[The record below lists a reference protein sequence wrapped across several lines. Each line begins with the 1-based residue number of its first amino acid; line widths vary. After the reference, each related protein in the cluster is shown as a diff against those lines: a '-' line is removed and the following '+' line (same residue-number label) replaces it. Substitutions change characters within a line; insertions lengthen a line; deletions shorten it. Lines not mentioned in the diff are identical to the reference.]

1 MIRSSRKP
9 HQEGIALVTAV
20 VFVAVAMLVLS
31 ALSMRTVSQSNSV
44 QQYTRYKE
52 AFLGVEAGLAT
63 SIADLDTNGGDGM
76 VGMGT
81 WVATVPEP
89 TPTMASGNIAPV
101 QMVGSPNVSY
111 IAHALRWNTDGVDNN
126 GEGTIDGPDEDWY
139 YSVTAFA
146 TYPPINRGVETILE
160 GTDVNV
166 WRNAIFGGTGQAGGL
181 INGNVSI
188 HGSVHLLGTDIAAG
202 NAAVA
207 AIDLSGTS
215 LIHNNYDGLQAGL
228 AARVPSLDT
237 TLWNGEMVETLEA
250 KVRVKNGLVGMDGNS
265 EIGSPDVAGNSVK
278 ETMDGTYVSDGWT
291 GNAVTDD
298 GDRGDP
304 QSVYSDN
311 GWDEG
316 YDLGDRVPLPILV
329 DDWKD
334 PITGATVVDPITTV
348 NYTHEDYFNQQL
360 AGQAYVGDM
369 TIAANQ
375 DFYYNATRPLDPDPA
390 NLQPGDDYILFDAAT
405 NVMEVNGQISI
416 TGNLEI
422 TRGNGNDKTI
432 NYTGRAALL
441 VAGDV
446 TLNTDLLAQNS
457 DGTTNLSF
465 PVANILGIMAGNN
478 MMVGSLSQ
486 LELMGAFYAQNTATT
501 QRQSTIMGTFV
512 ANYFDMGTNVPS
524 IYQVP
529 QLADNL
535 PMGMI
540 GMYPILVYDVVS
552 WREI

>member
-1 MIRSSRKP
+1 MNQKARRAN
-9 HQEGIALVTAV
+9 QEGVALVTAII
-20 VFVAVAMLVLS
+20 FVAVALLVLS
-31 ALSMRTVSQSNSV
+31 ALSMRAVSQNNAV
-44 QQYTRYKE
+44 DQYTRFNDV
-52 AFLGVEAGLAT
+52 FLGVEAGLAR

-76 VGMGT
+76 VGLGT
-81 WVATVPEP
+81 WAPSIGEL
-89 TPTMASGNIAPV
+89 TPTMASANIAPV
-101 QMVGSPNVSY
+101 QMVGSPNVTY
-111 IAHALRWNTDGVDNN
+111 IAHALRWDSDGIDNN
-126 GEGTIDGPDEDWY
+126 GEGTIDGADEDWF
-139 YSVTAFA
+139 YSVTSFA
-146 TYPPINRGVETILE
+146 RYAALDRGAEVVME

-188 HGSVHLLGTDIAAG
+188 HGSVHLLGDDIVAG

-228 AARVPSLDT
+228 AARVPPLST

-265 EIGSPDVAGNSVK
+265 EIGTPDLSGNAVK
-278 ETMDGTYVSDGWT
+278 ETMDGTFVSDGWT
-291 GNAVTDD
+291 GNSVTDD

-304 QSVYSDN
+304 QHVYSDN

-316 YDLGDRVPLPILV
+316 YDLGDRVPLPILA

-334 PITGATVVDPITTV
+334 PISGATTLDPVTLA
-348 NYTHEDYFNQQL
+348 NYTHADYFNQQL

-390 NLQPGDDYILFDAAT
+390 NIQPSDDYILFDAAT
-405 NVMEVNGQISI
+405 NVMEINGQISI

-432 NYTGRAALL
+432 NYTGRAAIL
-441 VAGDV
+441 VSGDV
-446 TLNTDLLAQNS
+446 TLDTNLLAQNS
-457 DGTTNLSF
+457 DGTTNMSF
-465 PVANILGIMAGNN
+465 PVNNIIGIMAGHD
-478 MMVGSLSQ
+478 MTVGSLSQ
-486 LELMGAFYAQNTATT
+486 LELMGAFYAQNIARTEK
-501 QRQSTIMGTFV
+501 QSTIMGTFV
-512 ANYFDMGTNVPS
+512 SNYFDMGTNVPS

-535 PMGMI
+535 PFGMI
-540 GMYPILVYDVVS
+540 GAYPILVYDIVS

>member
-1 MIRSSRKP
+1 MTRNSRKP
-9 HQEGIALVTAV
+9 HQEGVALVTAV
-20 VFVAVAMLVLS
+20 IFVAVALVVLS
-31 ALSMRTVSQSNSV
+31 ALSMRVVNQNNTV

-63 SIADLDTNGGDGM
+63 SIAAIDTASGDGM

-81 WVATVPEP
+81 WVATGPEP
-89 TPTMASGNIAPV
+89 TPTMASMNIAPV
-101 QMVGSPNVSY
+101 QMAGSPNVTY
-111 IAHALRWNTDGVDNN
+111 IAHALEWNTDGIDNN
-126 GEGTIDGPDEDWY
+126 GEGTIDGADEDWI

-146 TYPPINRGVETILE
+146 TYPPITRGAETVIE

-188 HGSVHLLGTDIAAG
+188 HGSVHLLGDDIAAG

-215 LIHNNYDGLQAGL
+215 LIHNNYDGLDAGL

-265 EIGSPDVAGNSVK
+265 EIGSPDAAGNSVK
-278 ETMDGTYVSDGWT
+278 ETMDGTYVNDGWT
-291 GNAVTDD
+291 GNSVTDD

-311 GWDEG
+311 GWDES
-316 YDLGDRVPLPILV
+316 YDLGDRVPLPILT

-334 PITGATVVDPITTV
+334 PISGATTIDPVTLS
-348 NYTHEDYFNQQL
+348 NYTHADYFDQQL
-360 AGQAYVGDM
+360 AGEAYAGDM
-369 TIAANQ
+369 LIEANV

-390 NLQPGDDYILFDAAT
+390 NLQPTDDYILFDAAS
-405 NVMEVNGQISI
+405 NVMEINGQIVV

-432 NYTGRAALL
+432 NYTGRAAIL
-441 VAGDV
+441 VQGDV
-446 TLNTDLLAQNS
+446 TLNTDLLSRNA
-457 DGTTNLSF
+457 DGSTNQSF
-465 PVANILGIMAGNN
+465 PVNNILGIMAGNN
-478 MMVGSLSQ
+478 MMVGALSQ
-486 LELMGAFYAQNTATT
+486 LELMGAFYAQNTAST

-512 ANYFDMGTNVPS
+512 SNYFDMGTNVPS

-540 GMYPILVYDVVS
+540 GAYPILVYEVVS